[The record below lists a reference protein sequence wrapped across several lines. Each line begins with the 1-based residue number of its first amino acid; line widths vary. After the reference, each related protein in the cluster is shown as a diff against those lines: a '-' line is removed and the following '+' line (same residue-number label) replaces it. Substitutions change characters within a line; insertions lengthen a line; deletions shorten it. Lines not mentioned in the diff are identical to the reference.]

1 MKHGRPLAPL
11 GERGG
16 GGFDLWGAREI
27 GHALILAEP
36 DFGETL
42 RSAVN
47 GEATSSGLNRLRPSL
62 SMKADGWF

>member
-1 MKHGRPLAPL
+1 MNHCRTLAPL

-16 GGFDLWGAREI
+16 GGFDLWDAREI
-27 GHALILAEP
+27 GYALILVEP

-62 SMKADGWF
+62 SMKVDGWF